1 MCNLLMVQPVLGPPG
16 PPPALKPAHSVIR
29 KIVDFICTSLFVT
42 DSQNNRRETAMRWGA
57 GDSKK
62 KKYFVLLLISSLP
75 PSHIVFRHLFL
86 FWLCSPL
93 FTAGFPVLALCF
105 GRGRGNRNKGKG
117 GGQTILAQPNPPPS
131 QLHLSPLTNKGT
143 NPSDSLRRAEAGR
156 PLGVRLLTCCKRTT
170 VLAP

>member
-1 MCNLLMVQPVLGPPG
+1 MLFTHGAASAWPTRPPSCTQTNTQCHTKDSG
-16 PPPALKPAHSVIR
+16 FYLYF
-29 KIVDFICTSLFVT
+29 FISYRQ
-42 DSQNNRRETAMRWGA
+42 SKQQERNNNEVGGRRLQ
-57 GDSKK
+57 KN
-62 KKYFVLLLISSLP
+62 KYFVLLLISSLP

-86 FWLCSPL
+86 FWLCPPL

-105 GRGRGNRNKGKG
+105 RRGRGDRNKGKG
-117 GGQTILAQPNPPPS
+117 AGQTILAQPNPPPS